1 MLKKLNLKT
10 SLRVCPT
17 IREAD
22 GLAMSSRNLRL
33 EPAIRRSA
41 SIIFKALSYA
51 KEKLGKVKPGKI
63 EAKAIEMMSIKHFE
77 PEYFEIVDGCSMERI
92 KDPEAHDLI
101 VACTASWAGKI
112 RLIDNLI
119 LKGEAELFAE

>member
-1 MLKKLNLKT
+1 
-10 SLRVCPT
+10 
-17 IREAD
+17 
-22 GLAMSSRNLRL
+22 
-33 EPAIRRSA
+33 
-41 SIIFKALSYA
+41 LSYA